1 MWNKFW
7 ISKVKY
13 YRYSAI
19 ITNNEEKN
27 ETDVIQF
34 YNQRWDS
41 ENTNRYM
48 LNDFNLNSLPFMDM
62 ATNTVSM
69 YMMAYAAIL
78 FEWSKSIL
86 VNNKVEAIQ
95 KTMRIKA
102 VCFHYITVAGEW
114 VVKKGKE
121 ILKMYSEKKHQVLEI

>member
-1 MWNKFW
+1 
-7 ISKVKY
+7 
-13 YRYSAI
+13 
-19 ITNNEEKN
+19 
-27 ETDVIQF
+27 
-34 YNQRWDS
+34 
-41 ENTNRYM
+41 
-48 LNDFNLNSLPFMDM
+48 MDM
-62 ATNTVSM
+62 ATNTVYM

-95 KTMRIKA
+95 ITMRIKA

-121 ILKMYSEKKHQVLEI
+121 ILKMYSEKKYQVLEI